1 MVSNLAHFC
10 SAMCQTKKRL
20 SQLSLQFQI
29 SFPACRLLSECKHV
43 CRAAWGT
50 GDEADVSPHPQP

>member
-20 SQLSLQFQI
+20 SQLSLQFTVSEFI
-29 SFPACRLLSECKHV
+29 SSM
-43 CRAAWGT
+43 
-50 GDEADVSPHPQP
+50 